1 MATSSDSALSDG
13 DPYAAERERL
23 FEELWALEDAA
34 TGGPW
39 DAVLVDLH
47 TRIEQRLDV
56 IGRD

>member
-1 MATSSDSALSDG
+1 MEPARLEPRSEDSH
-13 DPYAAERERL
+13 AAERGRL
-23 FEELWALEDAA
+23 FEELWALEDAG

-39 DAVLVDLH
+39 DAVLADLH